1 VAYALV
7 FLVAL
12 AVGAGVYVVSLR
24 RAPFVEG
31 GFGSEATAAPP
42 PEPALLPVAT
52 NRPDWQTRLTGVLGL
67 LIAVTVGA
75 VALTLALVAFG
86 SLIARLF
93 GSVSGGDS
101 GV

>member
-12 AVGAGVYVVSLR
+12 AVGAGVYVISLR
-24 RAPFVEG
+24 RAPFNEG
-31 GFGSEATAAPP
+31 GFGGETVAAR
-42 PEPALLPVAT
+42 PEPAFLPVASS
-52 NRPDWQTRLTGVLGL
+52 RPDWQTRLTGVLGL

-93 GSVSGGDS
+93 GSVSGGNG